1 MCIRINGGLVRMQ
14 VAGATLPEFLISGSG
29 EDPIIFISN
38 KFSGDVD
45 AAGLGATPLACL
57 RD

>member
-1 MCIRINGGLVRMQ
+1 MQ

-38 KFSGDVD
+38 KLSGDVD